1 MNNSS
6 ENDFLSSVPPLLFFY
21 YLRLLLNTMTDK
33 LLDKI
38 NTETFK
44 NSLYLTLVFP
54 FWVISFYLFKP
65 EFLKENYVIIFSF
78 LFGLSFTWLILSYL
92 FLQVLEINILLII
105 KKLPLDI
112 SKIRVE
118 IYLFSSF
125 ILKCISILVGYYY
138 SFCFTDYLKFA
149 YFFIG
154 TLSITNILTLLV
166 IKQVKKQQK
175 NKKQ

>member
-1 MNNSS
+1 
-6 ENDFLSSVPPLLFFY
+6 
-21 YLRLLLNTMTDK
+21 MTDK

-44 NSLYLTLVFP
+44 NSLYLTLLFP

-118 IYLFSSF
+118 IYLFLSF
-125 ILKCISILVGYYY
+125 ILKCIPLLVGYYY

-154 TLSITNILTLLV
+154 ILSITNILILLV

>member
-1 MNNSS
+1 
-6 ENDFLSSVPPLLFFY
+6 
-21 YLRLLLNTMTDK
+21 MTDK

-44 NSLYLTLVFP
+44 NSLYLTLLFP

-118 IYLFSSF
+118 IYLF
-125 ILKCISILVGYYY
+125 C
-138 SFCFTDYLKFA
+138 
-149 YFFIG
+149 
-154 TLSITNILTLLV
+154 LLF
-166 IKQVKKQQK
+166 
-175 NKKQ
+175 

>member
-1 MNNSS
+1 
-6 ENDFLSSVPPLLFFY
+6 
-21 YLRLLLNTMTDK
+21 MTDK

-105 KKLPLDI
+105 KRLPINI

>member
-1 MNNSS
+1 
-6 ENDFLSSVPPLLFFY
+6 
-21 YLRLLLNTMTDK
+21 MTDK

-92 FLQVLEINILLII
+92 FLQVLEINRLLII
-105 KKLPLDI
+105 KRLPI
-112 SKIRVE
+112 NIAKIRVE

-125 ILKCISILVGYYY
+125 ILKCIPLLVGYYY

-166 IKQVKKQQK
+166 IKQIKKQQK